1 MYKTKDTTPA
11 KIIGSFAVNENTQ
24 DYEDSLGVKL
34 EGIKESLQLD
44 PTLSTDFMQIMR
56 LDSNFESYCQQLTGN
71 VVGGDDYEGSF
82 ESADMSS
89 VSEHSDFE
97 AAYYARH
104 GAILSQLMNN
114 SREECITEAANTG
127 VLSPIMPLTMPILH
141 KFYFKCQYKDMV
153 EVVVSDKPLVNIA
166 YERKFLKNEAGEKFY
181 IPEVFYDDSYQQIMD
196 TTVGKA
202 ITDEFKDLTSAQ
214 PLVNFNVLEASG
226 GSIKRRDSLSYDFC
240 IKEIKVSVETDTS
253 PVDEIQVVNIKPNL
267 ETKTFNH
274 EIKIDS
280 QKTGGSQISVTILGN
295 FDPYYGTVSLTA
307 IGPVKAV
314 KFGGHL
320 SNSNNDVIV
329 ELDRE
334 RKNEQ
339 ITISEKERLNTGFT
353 LEQIQD
359 QKALAGIDTVA
370 ELVTDMTEVLSQ
382 TKDSNMKRKLED
394 SFQTMLKAKNFAPM
408 GYKNTTFAWQVSFP
422 LGKPH
427 DYYAPES
434 TWRSPQIR
442 YYFGR
447 LISMLKQELKTEDIM
462 FSISANPMCID
473 LLSATDADINWVIN
487 NDSRTGGVKMD
498 YKVGITT
505 IAGVRCQIISS
516 MKESIAKGFRIV
528 PILLTDKLITF
539 RQYEYSFN
547 IENNYRN
554 PLTPNITNIMA
565 CQRYEWYEFLP
576 LQGEFAIQ
584 EYKNGNYGLTPDFS
598 DRP

>member
-1 MYKTKDTTPA
+1 MYNKFKDTTPA
-11 KIIGSFAVNENTQ
+11 KIIGSFAVNENTET
-24 DYEDSLGVKL
+24 EDRLVTQLNS
-34 EGIKESLQLD
+34 IKESLQLD
-44 PTLSTDFMQIMR
+44 PTATNDFVNIMK
-56 LDSNFESYCQQLTGN
+56 LDSSFESYIHTLMGSTN
-71 VVGGDDYEGSF
+71 DFEGSF
-82 ESADMSS
+82 ESADMTNIN
-89 VSEHSDFE
+89 EHSDFSV
-97 AAYYARH
+97 AYNARH
-104 GAILSQLMNN
+104 SAMLEQLMNN
-114 SREECITEAANTG
+114 TRDEIVTEAANTG
-127 VLSPIMPLTMPILH
+127 VLSPIIPLTMPILH
-141 KFYFKCQYKDMV
+141 KFYYKCQYKDMV
-153 EVVVSDKPLVNIA
+153 EVVISDKPLVNIA
-166 YERKFLKNEAGEKFY
+166 YERKFLKNAAGEKYY

-196 TTVGKA
+196 TTVGKEVVS
-202 ITDEFKDLTSAQ
+202 EFQELTEDS
-214 PLVNFNVLEASG
+214 PINKFNVLEASG
-226 GSIKRRDSLSYDFC
+226 GSIRSRDSLSYDFC
-240 IKEIKVSVETDTS
+240 IKEIKVSVETDS
-253 PVDEIQVVNIKPNL
+253 DPVEEIQVVNIKPNL

-274 EIKIDS
+274 EIEINS
-280 QKTGGSQISVTILGN
+280 QKTGGEPFTVTILGN

-334 RKNEQ
+334 RVNDQ

-370 ELVTDMTEVLSQ
+370 ELVTDMTEVLAQS
-382 TKDSNMKRKLED
+382 KDSNMKRKLED
-394 SFQTMLKAKNFAPM
+394 SFKTMLKAKNFAPM

-422 LGKPH
+422 LGKPR

-447 LISMLKQELKTEDIM
+447 LISVLKQQLKTEDIM
-462 FSISANPMCID
+462 FSICANPMCID

-505 IAGVRCQIISS
+505 IAGTRCQIISS

-528 PILLTDKLITF
+528 PILLTDKLITY

-576 LQGEFAIQ
+576 LQGEFAIE
-584 EYKNGNYGLTPDFS
+584 EYKNGNYGFTPDFS